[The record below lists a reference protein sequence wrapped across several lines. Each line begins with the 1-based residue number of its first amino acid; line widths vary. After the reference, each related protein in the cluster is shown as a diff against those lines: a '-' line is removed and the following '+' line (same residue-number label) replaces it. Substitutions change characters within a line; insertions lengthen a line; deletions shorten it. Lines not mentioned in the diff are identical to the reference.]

1 MHWSS
6 ILQMSQLE
14 AMLFCSGGGGDE
26 TWEFHSEI
34 SFPPPSPPPPSNAAA
49 CTKDDT

>member
-1 MHWSS
+1 
-6 ILQMSQLE
+6 MSQLK
-14 AMLFCSGGGGDE
+14 AMLFCSGGGDE

-49 CTKDDT
+49 ACTKDDT